1 MHLTDALGREHL
13 FDERPQR
20 IVSLV
25 PSITET
31 LFALGLDA
39 EVAGVTDFCVHPEAQ
54 VGNKPRV
61 GGTKNPMVGRI
72 LSLRPDLVIANKE
85 ENRRGDVERLQD
97 RGVRV
102 FVTHARTVQG
112 TLDELGVLGT
122 IVGREE
128 RARAIIGEIQE
139 AWETAKRR
147 VQAERPLVV
156 ALIWKNP
163 YMAVGGDTF
172 ANDLLMQSGAANPF
186 QHAAH
191 RYPRI
196 SESELVT
203 AEPEVIL
210 LPTEPYAFGEK
221 ERLEL
226 MRLDCPAARDRRIHI
241 VEGELLTWYGPRMAR
256 AFHLLSDLINP

>member
-1 MHLTDALGREHL
+1 MHLTDALGREHV

-31 LFALGLDA
+31 LFGLGLDA
-39 EVAGVTDFCVHPEAQ
+39 EVAGVTDFCIHPGAR
-54 VGNKPRV
+54 VRNKPRV

-85 ENRRGDVERLQD
+85 ENRRCDVERLAD
-97 RGVRV
+97 RGIRV
-102 FVTHARTVQG
+102 FVTHARTVQDA
-112 TLDELGVLGT
+112 LDELGVLGT
-122 IVGREE
+122 IVGCEH
-128 RARAIIGEIQE
+128 AALTIIREIQG
-139 AWETAKRR
+139 AWETARMR
-147 VQAERPLVV
+147 VQAGRPLVV

-172 ANDLLMQSGAANPF
+172 ANDLLVQSGAANPF
-186 QHAAH
+186 QTATH
-191 RYPRI
+191 RYPRL
-196 SESELVT
+196 SETDLVT
-203 AEPEVIL
+203 AGPEVIL

-226 MRLDCPAARDRRIHI
+226 LSLDCPAARDRRIHI
-241 VEGELLTWYGPRMAR
+241 VEGEFLTWYGPRMAR
-256 AFHLLSDLINP
+256 AFRLLSDLINP